1 MANIN
6 TELEQIRK
14 AVYGREVRGSIAN
27 AIELINKEQ
36 INTSTAQTSLDSKFE
51 QLIINAGN
59 SNAEVVAARVK
70 ADGTQFNT
78 LGKRLDKSDE
88 VHKAL
93 NNEVISARTDSKNVA
108 HKNLKARLD
117 NFDSQLDTKAKKR
130 QIYYLSDYGKMNDAT
145 YDNTPAFKQ
154 AIKDLQ
160 KTGGRLIIDV
170 GSWEFK
176 TPCVIDE
183 WLFGCEI
190 VGMSRGITNNTS
202 DINAIRGNFGT
213 ILNYSGSGCMFTFNG
228 KMNHCRIE
236 NLYALLPDKTEF
248 MKFNYTFHKGIIKDI
263 SVLGGKG
270 CLDFNTGTYVRIEN
284 FGYGSSDKNAEY
296 GIRIGKSET
305 RYTTEFFY
313 INNSSIDFGNLSNAN
328 CIDIYRLEGGFYID
342 KTDLC
347 NTNGVGLRVE
357 NMLGSSINYF
367 VIRDVNFTR
376 AFIGVELYAK
386 TGNIGGVFIDNVRY
400 GLKCSSK
407 DERIVK
413 CYAESGKTVM
423 IHHKNAYVRTYSSL
437 IPTYVAELSRMDWQS
452 VFEINAGNT
461 LAGGF
466 NSPIKLG
473 SDISKIYDYRIEYK
487 GTKTITL
494 SSLTPS
500 SVGSSWK
507 DYKIELVSLYP
518 YFYTTPIVLVN
529 FNYAFV
535 NGVIKTEIVDG
546 ILYVYVRIGN
556 DVPSDNIRMNYQILN

>member
-1 MANIN
+1 MEYIEKLDLQTEEVKEVENLEKHSIIN
-6 TELEQIRK
+6 DTFSVNKYNGHTREFLPING
-14 AVYGREVRGSIAN
+14 VYDDGFKPVNETVEFGISCSVSKKLSNLQA
-27 AIELINKEQ
+27 
-36 INTSTAQTSLDSKFE
+36 SLD
-51 QLIINAGN
+51 N
-59 SNAEVVAARVK
+59 K
-70 ADGTQFNT
+70 AN
-78 LGKRLDKSDE
+78 KRK
-88 VHKAL
+88 
-93 NNEVISARTDSKNVA
+93 
-108 HKNLKARLD
+108 
-117 NFDSQLDTKAKKR
+117 
-130 QIYYLSDYGKMNDAT
+130 IYYLSDYGKANDST

-160 KTGGRLIIDV
+160 KTGGRLIIDI
-170 GSWEFK
+170 GTWEFK

-190 VGMSRGITNNTS
+190 VGISRGIINNTS

-213 ILNYSGSGCMFTFNG
+213 ILNYSGSDCMFTFNG

-236 NLYALLPDKTEF
+236 NLYALIPDQAEF
-248 MKFNYTFHKGIIKDI
+248 MRFNYTFHKGIIKDI

-284 FGYGSSDKNAEY
+284 LGYGSSDVNAEY
-296 GIRIGKSET
+296 GIRIGKSEI

-313 INNSSIDFGNLSNAN
+313 INNSSIDFGNLSSAN

-357 NMLGSSINYF
+357 NMLDGSTNYF

-376 AFIGVELYAK
+376 DFIGIELYAK
-386 TGNIGGVFIDNVRY
+386 TGNIGGVFVDNVRY
-400 GLKCSSK
+400 GLKCSSVN
-407 DERIVK
+407 ERIVK
-413 CYAESGKTVM
+413 CHGESGKNVM
-423 IHHKNAYVRTYSSL
+423 MHHKNAYVRTYTSL
-437 IPTYVAELSRMDWQS
+437 MPTYVAELSRMDWQS

-473 SDISKIYDYRIEYK
+473 SDITRVYDYRIEYK

-500 SVGSSWK
+500 GVGSNWK
-507 DYKIELVSLYP
+507 DYKIELTSLYP
-518 YFYTTPIVLVN
+518 YFYMTPIVLVN
-529 FNYAFV
+529 YNYAFT
-535 NGVIKTEIVDG
+535 NGVVKTEVNNN

-556 DVPSDNIRMNYQILN
+556 DVPADNIKMNYQILN